1 MLIHAILLSLL
12 AGLAIP
18 AGAALARSGLLE
30 RSWDKEEVR
39 HAIIGMGAGALVAAV
54 ALVLLP
60 EGAHKQSDHLVIA
73 TFIAGSIIFMLIDRA
88 LSKRSGSV
96 SQFLA
101 MMLDFIPEAIVLGAI
116 ITQSLAQAVFLA
128 VIIAAQN
135 LPEGYAS
142 YLDLSDSK
150 VSRRRLWAMFLV
162 VGFSGPLY
170 ILLGTTV
177 FSHMDTVLGMMM
189 TFCAGGILYLV
200 FNDVAPR
207 VRMRD
212 HWLPSLG
219 VIAGFSI
226 GLVGYLYTS

>member
-1 MLIHAILLSLL
+1 MIIHAIFLVLI

-18 AGAALARSGLLE
+18 AGAVLARSGVLE
-30 RSWDKEEVR
+30 RSWDKDEVR

-54 ALVLLP
+54 ALVLIP
-60 EGAHKQSDHLVIA
+60 EGAHKQSDILVIT
-73 TFIAGSIIFMLIDRA
+73 TFVSGSVIFMILDRA
-88 LSKRSGSV
+88 LNKRSGGL
-96 SQFLA
+96 SQFMAL
-101 MMLDFIPEAIVLGAI
+101 MLDFIPEAIVLGAI

-128 VIIAAQN
+128 IVMAAQN

-142 YLDLSDSK
+142 YLDLSESK
-150 VSRRRLWAMFLV
+150 MSRRRLWLMFLI
-162 VGFSGPLY
+162 VGVSGPLY
-170 ILLGTTV
+170 ILLGTYV
-177 FSHMDTVLGMMM
+177 FAHMDSVLGMMM

-207 VRMRD
+207 VSMKD
-212 HWLPSLG
+212 HWLPPLG